1 MKVVVIFGR
10 EGQGWGGWGHRRHGR
25 GVGKLGALQEACS
38 GNPPRDVNALSKRG
52 PNPNSQPPM
61 RPFLETYTQE
71 HSRNG
76 KRGNNLDL
84 IGSCRLVWTC
94 LFVFN
99 VD

>member
-1 MKVVVIFGR
+1 MLMLRTRLDEAKKVVLK
-10 EGQGWGGWGHRRHGR
+10 EANTP
-25 GVGKLGALQEACS
+25 LG
-38 GNPPRDVNALSKRG
+38 
-52 PNPNSQPPM
+52 PNSQPPM

-76 KRGNNLDL
+76 KRGNNFDL